1 MYQGL
6 SICLTGASVAET
18 AQALGKR
25 LVEQGKGV
33 EEFDGKHVEHLG
45 GPVIAAYVC
54 KLLSRNGV
62 IVLVTSPDLQPEG
75 ETLDAAVDPNDTPDF
90 AAEKILETLSEKGLL
105 SPGDESYTAEEEE
118 EIRKRLSDLGY
129 IE

>member
-1 MYQGL
+1 MEHG
-6 SICLTGASVAET
+6 IAIRITGTHAPET
-18 AQALGKR
+18 ARALGKR

-33 EEFDGKHVEHLG
+33 EEFDDTQVECLG
-45 GPVIAAYVC
+45 GPAIAGYVC

-75 ETLDAAVDPNDTPDF
+75 ETLDAAVDPSDTPDF

-105 SPGDESYTAEEEE
+105 SPRDESYTAEEEE

>member
-1 MYQGL
+1 MEHG
-6 SICLTGASVAET
+6 IAIRITGPHASET
-18 AQALGKR
+18 ARALGKR

-33 EEFDGKHVEHLG
+33 EEFDDTQVECLG
-45 GPVIAAYVC
+45 GPAIAGYVS

-75 ETLDAAVDPNDTPDF
+75 ETLDAAVDPSDTPDF
-90 AAEKILETLSEKGLL
+90 AAEKILETLSEQGLL
-105 SPGDESYTAEEEE
+105 SSRDESYTAEEEE